1 MIRMVILRN
10 LQLHNKLLLPGNFV
24 QIVKCGVLMVSEH
37 GYWQIGN
44 PQKKLEYCAL
54 FLRIKIGAFFCIIMA
69 FLVFPITTRDT
80 TNIPELMT

>member
-1 MIRMVILRN
+1 MVILRN
-10 LQLHNKLLLPGNFV
+10 LQLHNKLLLTGDFV

-54 FLRIKIGAFFCIIMA
+54 FLRIKIGAFFASLWLSLSSPLQHEAQRI
-69 FLVFPITTRDT
+69 FL
-80 TNIPELMT
+80 N